1 MKLFSNLFK
10 SNKPIS
16 VYTKKGFDFNYL
28 SNNFI
33 YIRNNKHWNKEN
45 VSNCFRILKDSAKLI
60 NTTKKPEVFF
70 ERYLLA
76 LSILNELIPIEKKLL
91 IKGDTPSKIKKQFY
105 EKEILTVNDF
115 IDRHFNETL
124 DKLNSLKTEKSKIN
138 QIDKYCSAFDN
149 YKQYLS
155 NESISKYNS
164 LCAEL
169 RAKM

>member
-1 MKLFSNLFK
+1 MSLFDNLFK
-10 SNKPIS
+10 SSNSTNAYP
-16 VYTKKGFDFNYL
+16 KKGFDFNYL
-28 SNNFI
+28 SDNFS
-33 YIRNNKHWNKEN
+33 YIRNNKNWNNEN
-45 VSNCFRILKDSAKLI
+45 VSNCFKILKDCAKLI

-76 LSILNELIPIEKKLL
+76 LTVLNELIPIEKKLP

-124 DKLNSLKTEKSKIN
+124 DKLNSLKTEKSKTN
-138 QIDKYCSAFDN
+138 QINKYCSAFDN

-164 LCAEL
+164 LCIEL